1 MKVFL
6 YWGQV
11 KPTRGGLV
19 RADSEEEVEG
29 ILREFL
35 LAHGWTILAKERIF
49 EVTPEFAKRDP
60 VWYEAYLATQRD
72 GVHVC
77 FPAFEITEDDIVRE
91 LESLDPE
98 MAKRYRMKRK
108 GLLDKD
114 ASIVPPGV
122 KIYF

>member
-11 KPTRGGLV
+11 KPTPGGPKEHYLDGNGGGLV

-29 ILREFL
+29 ILREFM

-60 VWYEAYLATQRD
+60 VWYEASLATQRD

-98 MAKRYRMKRK
+98 MAKRYRYEKK
-108 GLLDKD
+108 GV
-114 ASIVPPGV
+114 AG
-122 KIYF
+122 